1 MGVFR
6 VEKVVRELQAE
17 GISEKKTQRVVK
29 LRSLL
34 VQGRCSQ
41 CSSNNSSWM
50 VREGGAGET
59 LKR

>member
-6 VEKVVRELQAE
+6 MEKVVKELQAE

-34 VQGRCSQ
+34 VRGRCSQ
-41 CSSNNSSWM
+41 CSSNSSWM
-50 VREGGAGET
+50 VRKGGAGEK